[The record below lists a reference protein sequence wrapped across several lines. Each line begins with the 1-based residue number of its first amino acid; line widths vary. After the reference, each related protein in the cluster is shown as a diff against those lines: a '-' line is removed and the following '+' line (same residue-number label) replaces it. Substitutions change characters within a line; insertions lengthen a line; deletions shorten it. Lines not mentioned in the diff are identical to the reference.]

1 MSKRKRTPTVW
12 AFTAALVT
20 AWAAFIMAAVLYHD

>member
-12 AFTAALVT
+12 AFTAALIA
-20 AWAAFIMAAVLYHD
+20 AWVAFILTAVLHHN